1 MSWIWLLSFFLQDS
15 IWVFFRRCVMFA
27 SPIALSGRWRC
38 LTVLRKNSELV
49 TASVTRHNL
58 RWNSILIG
66 LQLLLIWNRTTDES
80 TCTKAECTQQRKAI
94 CPFCYRSYFLGIFR
108 IRGRKKKK
116 SISSNS
122 FQTVEGI
129 LDVLEIK
136 AVHGDKQEL
145 RSSKVMEELLDSG
158 YATTEHSWWT
168 TEVQLNESI
177 LISLRSDSSSFDAD
191 L

>member
-1 MSWIWLLSFFLQDS
+1 MYKSRVYTAEKSNLPFLLPF
-15 IWVFFRRCVMFA
+15 
-27 SPIALSGRWRC
+27 
-38 LTVLRKNSELV
+38 
-49 TASVTRHNL
+49 
-58 RWNSILIG
+58 
-66 LQLLLIWNRTTDES
+66 LLLGNFQN
-80 TCTKAECTQQRKAI
+80 KRK
-94 CPFCYRSYFLGIFR
+94 
-108 IRGRKKKK
+108 KKKK